1 VPALNHPGRGCSC
14 DAHKRWRAKRRA
26 RYARRMQGQG
36 LTVRPYGPRDERSP
50 QQEEPGGS
58 PKLRLPPW
66 RLRKQI
72 EIDIARGLPTSVII
86 GDTHCTYGD
95 VAAVRSWLDK
105 VAA

>member
-36 LTVRPYGPRDERSP
+36 LTVRPYGPRDESSP

-58 PKLRLPPW
+58 PKLRLP
-66 RLRKQI
+66 
-72 EIDIARGLPTSVII
+72 
-86 GDTHCTYGD
+86 HCTYGD